1 MKYFASLKLTIACL
15 LASILLVFFGT
26 LEQAK
31 TGLYAAQEQIF
42 HTFFVTWKGWPIFP
56 GGYTLG
62 ILLLANLICAHV
74 TRFKWSWK
82 HLGIT
87 VLHFGL
93 ILFIAGE
100 LLTTVLSNESQVA
113 LKVGEVTN
121 YAESTRKLELVLSDL
136 SHTDYDEVHSIS
148 ASALRKGASFTP
160 PNTPFTLY
168 MRELYAN
175 ASLSTVEA
183 ADPSSLANR
192 GLGVT
197 LATTPLPPQQKDQ
210 ILDTMVLFVELK
222 DGSKSLGT
230 WLLSNSLPWPQL
242 FRYQGKEYSLSL
254 RRARTYFPFTL
265 ELTQFIHETY
275 PGSTIPK
282 YFSSR
287 LNLYDAEGNHDRSA
301 DIYMNN
307 PLYLEGRT
315 FYQASFGQND
325 TLSILQMV
333 ENVSWPLPYL
343 SSILVAG
350 GLVIQF
356 IISLVTYRRRS
367 P

>member
-1 MKYFASLKLTIACL
+1 MKYFASLKLTIVCL
-15 LASILLVFFGT
+15 LASILLVFVGT
-26 LEQAK
+26 LEQAR
-31 TGLYAAQEQIF
+31 TGLYVAQEQIF
-42 HTFFVTWKGWPIFP
+42 HTFFVTWGSWPIFP

-62 ILLLANLICAHV
+62 ILLLINLICAHI
-74 TRFKWSWK
+74 TRFKLSWK

-113 LKVGEVTN
+113 IKVGDVTN
-121 YAESTRKLELVLSDL
+121 YAESTRKLELVVGDL
-136 SHTDYDEVHSIS
+136 SSPDYDEVHAIP
-148 ASALRKGASFTP
+148 ANALHKGASFAL

-168 MRELYAN
+168 VRELYAN
-175 ASLSTVEA
+175 AALSTLEA
-183 ADPSSLANR
+183 PDPSSLANR

-197 LATTPLPPQQKDQ
+197 LAAKPLPPQQKDQ
-210 ILDTMVLFVELK
+210 VLDTMVALIELK
-222 DGSKSLGT
+222 SGTKNLGT

-287 LNLYDAEGNHDRSA
+287 LNLYDAEGNYDRSA
-301 DIYMNN
+301 DIYMNH
-307 PLYLEGRT
+307 PLYLQGYT

-343 SSILVAG
+343 SSLLVAG
-350 GLVIQF
+350 GLLIQF
-356 IISLVTYRRRS
+356 VTSLVTYRRRS
-367 P
+367 S